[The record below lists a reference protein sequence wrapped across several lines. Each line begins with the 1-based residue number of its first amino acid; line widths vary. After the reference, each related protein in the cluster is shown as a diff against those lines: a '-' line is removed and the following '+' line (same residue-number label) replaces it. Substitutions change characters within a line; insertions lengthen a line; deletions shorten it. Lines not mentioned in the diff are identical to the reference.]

1 MDRVLFFREL
11 GFSEYE
17 AKVLAALVKLES
29 ATAKEINLASRV
41 PQNKLYSILEGF
53 EKRGILSTLP
63 VEPKK
68 FKLMNI
74 ETFVSKKL
82 KEKEDNLKELKKKS
96 KQIKEIGDKEEQF
109 TFTLI
114 KGQQAIMDRLAEA
127 NRNVKKEILGV
138 QRNWKYWAEGIRA
151 MKDAVKKGVDVKL
164 IGIVNDDNKSRV
176 VEWKKIGCKIKKYNN
191 KFGEFPLR
199 FSIFDNK
206 WARITIGKP
215 EIQNPDDYLTI
226 WTDSKAM
233 IAMLRNQFM
242 QMWKESENL

>member
-1 MDRVLFFREL
+1 MDRHEFFREL

-17 AKVLAALVKLES
+17 SKVLAALVKLES

-41 PQNKLYSILEGF
+41 PQNKLYSLLEGF
-53 EKRGILSTLP
+53 EKLGILSSLP

-82 KEKEDNLKELKKKS
+82 KEKEENLKELKKKS
-96 KQIKEIGDKEEQF
+96 KQIKEIDEKEEQF
-109 TFTLI
+109 TFTLL
-114 KGQQAIMDRLAEA
+114 KGQQAVMDKLAEA

-151 MKDAVKKGVDVKL
+151 MKDAVKRGVDVKL
-164 IGIVNDDNKSRV
+164 IGIVNEDNKSRV
-176 VEWKKIGCKIKKYNN
+176 VEWKKIGCKIKKYNK
-191 KFGEFPLR
+191 KFGDFPLR

-215 EIQNPDDYLTI
+215 EIQNPEDYLTI

-233 IAMLRNQFM
+233 ISMLRNQFM
-242 QMWKESENL
+242 QMWKESENF

>member
-1 MDRVLFFREL
+1 MDKMGFFKEL

-17 AKVLAALVKLES
+17 SKVLAALVKLGS
-29 ATAKEINLASRV
+29 ASAKEISIASRV

-53 EKRGILSTLP
+53 EKIGVLSALP
-63 VEPKK
+63 VEPKR
-68 FKLMNI
+68 FKLINI

-82 KEKEDNLKELKKKS
+82 KEEEDNLKELRQKS
-96 KQIKEIGDKEEQF
+96 KQIKEMGDKEEQF

-114 KGQQAIMDRLAEA
+114 KGQQAIMDKLAEA
-127 NRNVKKEILGV
+127 NKKVEKEILGV

-151 MKDAVKKGVDVKL
+151 MKDAVKRGVEVKL
-164 IGIVNDDNKSRV
+164 IGIVNENNKEKV
-176 VEWKKIGCKIKKYNN
+176 VEWKKIGCKIKKYDK
-191 KFGEFPLR
+191 KFGDFPLR

-215 EIQNPDDYLTI
+215 EIQNPEDYLTI
-226 WTDSKAM
+226 WTDSRAM

-242 QMWKESENL
+242 QMWKESEKF